1 VLAVARPTR
10 QEEQVSERTH
20 TSRRPRAA
28 VIAGLGIVA
37 ALMASAC
44 GGSGGGSS
52 STGTSTPAAVSSPA
66 TQVTTTS
73 TSTATTASEGGLSGK
88 WKGTYSGTYSGTF
101 VLDWNQA
108 GSRLQG
114 TIDLSTAGTVPV
126 NGTVDG
132 SAIRFGT
139 VGGSAVHYTGSVS
152 GGSMS
157 GSYRTAG
164 GDGSWTAHRA

>member
-1 VLAVARPTR
+1 M
-10 QEEQVSERTH
+10 SERTH

-28 VIAGLGIVA
+28 VIAGLGIVV
-37 ALMASAC
+37 ALTVSAC
-44 GGSGGGSS
+44 GGSGGGGSS
-52 STGTSTPAAVSSPA
+52 STGTSTPAAASTPA
-66 TQVTTTS
+66 TQVTTTTS
-73 TSTATTASEGGLSGK
+73 TSTTTSDSGLSGK

-101 VLDWNQA
+101 VLNWNQS
-108 GSRLQG
+108 GSKLNG

-132 SAIRFGT
+132 SSIKFGT

-152 GGSMS
+152 GDSMS
-157 GSYRTAG
+157 GSYTTAG

>member
-1 VLAVARPTR
+1 M
-10 QEEQVSERTH
+10 SERTH

-28 VIAGLGIVA
+28 VIAGLGIVV
-37 ALMASAC
+37 ALTVPAC
-44 GGSGGGSS
+44 GGSGGGGSS
-52 STGTSTPAAVSSPA
+52 STGTSTPAAASTPA
-66 TQVTTTS
+66 TQVTTTTS
-73 TSTATTASEGGLSGK
+73 TSTSTTTSDSGLSGK

-101 VLDWNQA
+101 VLNWNQS
-108 GSRLQG
+108 GSKLNG

-132 SAIRFGT
+132 SSIKFGT

-152 GGSMS
+152 GDSMS
-157 GSYRTAG
+157 GSYTTAG